1 MLLDGGVHMV
11 PRLRANGEDIHRRS
25 IDRWI
30 IQITCLQSKNIG
42 QPFQFHR
49 HLATAMRTKPAFDS
63 LTGLTDNLVITRLA
77 ANLNGSFRYRNDRS
91 VSAAA
96 CLLAV
101 PTMTVQHK
109 DWIGTAFV
117 MDRATG
123 ASA

>member
-1 MLLDGGVHMV
+1 MLLDIGIHMI
-11 PRLRANGEDIHRRS
+11 PRLRADGEDVHRRS

-30 IQITCLQSKNIG
+30 VQTSCLQSKNIG
-42 QPFQFHR
+42 QPFQFHC
-49 HLATAMRTKPAFDS
+49 HLVTAIRTKPAFDC
-63 LTGLTDNLVITRLA
+63 LTALSDNLVITRLTA
-77 ANLNGSFRYRNDRS
+77 DLSGSLRHHNDRG
-91 VSAAA
+91 VSADA

-109 DWIGTAFV
+109 DWIGTAIV